1 MLISISGFVLG
12 STSKY
17 ECSII
22 SLHQYFSMHTI
33 HIFIGALIIVLLF
46 ATIVA
51 VIFSWSVYTQRIR
64 KSKTSINNLIDY
76 LNKWNESITTREGA
90 FDFYLG
96 LNQITNEIFHTNLK
110 VLITKDEFDRL
121 NIETIKKLNKEA
133 IQSLQSD
140 LVMNLT

>member
-1 MLISISGFVLG
+1 MD
-12 STSKY
+12 
-17 ECSII
+17 
-22 SLHQYFSMHTI
+22 TI

-140 LVMNLT
+140 LVMNLTWCYE

>member
-1 MLISISGFVLG
+1 
-12 STSKY
+12 
-17 ECSII
+17 
-22 SLHQYFSMHTI
+22 MHTI

-140 LVMNLT
+140 LVMNLTWY